1 MVGLPRSP
9 HSLTLVGPRPHHFG
23 CDRVKS
29 MVGLPRILYSS
40 PDDVTRIDLRIEDG
54 TVNPQRRGRS
64 VEYR

>member
-1 MVGLPRSP
+1 
-9 HSLTLVGPRPHHFG
+9 
-23 CDRVKS
+23 